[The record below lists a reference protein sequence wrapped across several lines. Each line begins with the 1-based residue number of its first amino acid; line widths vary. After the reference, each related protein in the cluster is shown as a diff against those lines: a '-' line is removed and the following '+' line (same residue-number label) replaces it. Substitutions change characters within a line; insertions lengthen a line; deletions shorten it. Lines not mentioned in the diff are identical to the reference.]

1 MLLLVLVP
9 SALAFYDYVSERH
22 RPGRRRRP
30 FGSWQAV
37 AAAGIIGSAIV
48 AGALWLPRSSGAG
61 NTYPPTNP
69 FHVFSESA
77 DAATGDVAAS
87 LEHHDGDPS
96 GFHVLGK
103 GLGRFDSRLVAFPSN
118 GGICYSLTP
127 QDRSNAGGGYCFVPG
142 NRAASGSV
150 AGLHFSALA
159 FWSDIP
165 EGNGGVQVFGVAY
178 DDVSRI
184 DVLVSGEWRPAELA
198 NNGFFLDVPA
208 AARDDV
214 TVVRAT
220 LADDSDLR
228 APNRGRE
235 RVGELGFHSP
245 ARPSASSGAEGPA
258 ASV

>member
-1 MLLLVLVP
+1 MRRRRVPRLPTRCVRVALDTYATSVQSSRREGARSGQFAIVAAVVLLLVLVP

-30 FGSWQAV
+30 FGSWRAV

-178 DDVSRI
+178 DDVSR
-184 DVLVSGEWRPAELA
+184 STCWCQA
-198 NNGFFLDVPA
+198 NGDLLSLPTMDSSWTF
-208 AARDDV
+208 RQR
-214 TVVRAT
+214 RAT
-220 LADDSDLR
+220 T
-228 APNRGRE
+228 
-235 RVGELGFHSP
+235 
-245 ARPSASSGAEGPA
+245 
-258 ASV
+258 